1 VIGNDHL
8 RRAPGKTRMQ
18 AMWWDLAE
26 RTAELIVRALWV
38 LRVDGAERV
47 PRTGPVIF
55 ISNHQSYLDPVV
67 NGVATRDR
75 QVGFLAKVELFGFS
89 PFGRLIQSFGAIPLK
104 ERSDMA
110 AMRAAIGELQTG
122 RCIVVYPEGGRSDDG
137 EVGVFHRGV
146 ALIVRRT
153 KVPVVPMAVE
163 GPYRVWPS
171 SRRLPRPMG
180 RLSVIVG
187 EPISAETLLAD
198 EDDGVDRMRQS
209 VLALQA
215 KLRAREAKRG

>member
-1 VIGNDHL
+1 
-8 RRAPGKTRMQ
+8 MQ

-122 RCIVVYPEGGRSDDG
+122 RCIVVYPEGGRSSDG
-137 EVGVFHRGV
+137 EVGVFQRGV

-163 GPYRVWPS
+163 GPYRAWPA
-171 SRRLPRPMG
+171 SRRLPRPLG

-187 EPISAETLLAD
+187 EPIAAETLLAD
-198 EDDGVDRMRQS
+198 EDDGVDRMRRA

-215 KLRAREAKRG
+215 TLRAREARHG